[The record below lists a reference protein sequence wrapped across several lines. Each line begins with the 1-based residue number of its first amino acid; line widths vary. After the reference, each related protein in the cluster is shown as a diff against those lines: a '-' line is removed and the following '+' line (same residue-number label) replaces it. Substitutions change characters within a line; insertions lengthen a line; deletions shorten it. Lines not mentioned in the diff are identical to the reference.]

1 MFDPVQLRSFLAVA
15 QTLSF
20 TRAAERLGVRQSTV
34 SQHVRKLEAVADR
47 PLFDRDTH
55 SVALTPDGE
64 AMLDFA
70 RNILDT
76 TERALAHFS
85 GSQVR
90 GRLRFGVS
98 EDLVLTRLPTILCE
112 FRLRHPLV
120 DVELTVGL
128 SGTLQEALSRRELD
142 LVFGKRAPGE
152 THGTRV
158 WRDRFVWVTGPDL
171 PRLGPDEPV
180 PLVAYPPPSISRA
193 AAVTALEGAGR
204 AWRIS
209 CTSGSLSGLRAAAL
223 AGLGVWA
230 HAESLVPAGLVPAPS
245 RARLPEL
252 GSFDFVLFT
261 VGPVADGP
269 AGALAATILAAGDRL
284 HDVPADQPRR

>member
-1 MFDPVQLRSFLAVA
+1 MNPDRLARVFDPVQLRSFLAVA

-20 TRAAERLGVRQSTV
+20 TRAAERLGIRQSTV
-34 SQHVRKLEAVADR
+34 SQHVRKLEAVTGR
-47 PLFDRDTH
+47 PLFVRDTH

-70 RNILDT
+70 RSILDT
-76 TERALAHFS
+76 TERALAHFI
-85 GSQVR
+85 GAQVH

-98 EDLVLTRLPTILCE
+98 EDLVLTRLPTILRE

-128 SGTLQEALSRRELD
+128 SATLQQMLANRDLD
-142 LVFGKRAPGE
+142 LVFGKRTPGE
-152 THGTRV
+152 THGTPV
-158 WRDRFVWVTGPDL
+158 WRDRFVWVAGPDL

-180 PLVAYPPPSISRA
+180 PLVTYPPPSISRA
-193 AAVTALEGAGR
+193 AAVTALERAGR
-204 AWRIS
+204 AWRS
-209 CTSGSLSGLRAAAL
+209 TCTSGSLSGLRAAAL

-230 HAESLVPAGLVPAPS
+230 HAESLVPAGLVAAPA
-245 RARLPEL
+245 RAKLPEL

-261 VGPVADGP
+261 GRAVADSP

-284 HDVPADQPRR
+284 R